1 MCADCGPAQ
10 AKTSQSGGEIKK
22 KSGEPEATIQM
33 SAHLRDIKSNTEGV
47 AKSKRMQCLASTHF
61 LSMAG
66 RAAYDAAHSAAAPTQ
81 THNHAFGPP
90 CQNMP
95 GHLI

>member
-1 MCADCGPAQ
+1 MCADCGLAQ

-47 AKSKRMQCLASTHF
+47 AKSRYECSV
-61 LSMAG
+61 
-66 RAAYDAAHSAAAPTQ
+66 
-81 THNHAFGPP
+81 
-90 CQNMP
+90 
-95 GHLI
+95 